1 MKKVKTKINI
11 ICSLVWIGV
20 LVIFDQFT
28 KYLAVVRLKGQA
40 PFALIPDVFELRYLE
55 NNSAAFGIDLI
66 SILQRIF
73 HFSYFTEHPE
83 AFLNFKMSF
92 FVAITVVVV
101 VLLYL
106 LYLKIPQNR
115 RFRYLNWI
123 IIAFISGA
131 IGNCI
136 DRMVNRYVV
145 DFFYFK
151 LINFPIFNVADIYVT
166 VSAVALILLFL
177 FYYQEA
183 DFEQIFP
190 SRKQRESHES

>member
-1 MKKVKTKINI
+1 MKKVKTKLNI
-11 ICSLVWIGV
+11 IFSLIWIAV

-28 KYLAVVRLKGQA
+28 KYLAVTHLKGNA
-40 PFALIPDVFELRYLE
+40 PFVLIDQVFELHYLE
-55 NNSAAFGIDLI
+55 NTSAAFGIDLI

-83 AFLNFKMSF
+83 AFLNFKMIF
-92 FVAITVVVV
+92 FVVVTIIVT

-106 LYLKIPQNR
+106 LYLRVPQNR

-123 IIAFISGA
+123 VISFISGA

-136 DRMVNRYVV
+136 DRIIHRYVV

-166 VSAVALILLFL
+166 VSAIALILLFL
-177 FYYQEA
+177 FYYKEA
-183 DFEQIFP
+183 DLEQIFP
-190 SRKQRESHES
+190 SKK

>member
-1 MKKVKTKINI
+1 MKKVKTKLNI
-11 ICSLVWIGV
+11 IFSLIWIAV

-28 KYLAVVRLKGQA
+28 KYLAVTRLKGNA
-40 PFALIPDVFELRYLE
+40 PFVLIDQVFELHYLE
-55 NNSAAFGIDLI
+55 NTSAAFGIDLI

-83 AFLNFKMSF
+83 AFLNFKMIF
-92 FVAITVVVV
+92 FVVVTIIVT

-106 LYLKIPQNR
+106 LYLRVPQNR

-123 IIAFISGA
+123 VISFISGA

-136 DRMVNRYVV
+136 DRIIHRYVV

-166 VSAVALILLFL
+166 VSAIALILLFL
-177 FYYQEA
+177 FYYKEA
-183 DFEQIFP
+183 DLEQIFP
-190 SRKQRESHES
+190 SKK

>member
-1 MKKVKTKINI
+1 M
-11 ICSLVWIGV
+11 
-20 LVIFDQFT
+20 FDQFT
-28 KYLAVVRLKGQA
+28 KYLAVARLKGQE
-40 PFALIPDVFELRYLE
+40 PFVLIPDVFELHYLE
-55 NNSAAFGIDLI
+55 NTSAAFGIDLI

-73 HFSYFTEHPE
+73 HFSYFTEHPD
-83 AFLNFKMSF
+83 AFLNFKMIF
-92 FVAITVVVV
+92 FIVVTIIVA

-106 LYLKIPQNR
+106 LYLRVPQNR

-136 DRMVNRYVV
+136 DRIIQQYVV

-166 VSAVALILLFL
+166 VSAIALILLFL
-177 FYYQEA
+177 FYYKE
-183 DFEQIFP
+183 DDLEQIFP
-190 SRKQRESHES
+190 SKK